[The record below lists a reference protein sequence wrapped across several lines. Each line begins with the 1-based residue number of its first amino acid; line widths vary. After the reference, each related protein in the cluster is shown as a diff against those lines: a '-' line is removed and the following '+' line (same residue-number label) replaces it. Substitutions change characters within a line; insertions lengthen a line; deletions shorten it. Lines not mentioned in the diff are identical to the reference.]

1 MLYKEIITNKAVV
14 VDALYPTQLY
24 KILFKDFIT
33 VTNTENQSEM
43 FQMNVYKVITEAVE
57 ASEGVEAVEGEYEL
71 IRNSSRNLDKASLDA
86 LVASL
91 TIESTTYTDIRNE
104 QITKGLAKIIEDESL
119 FGLVEADLILQ

>member
-1 MLYKEIITNKAVV
+1 MLKEIITNKAVV
-14 VDALYPTQLY
+14 VDALYPTQLH

-33 VTNTENQSEM
+33 ITNTKNQSEM
-43 FQMNVYKVITEAVE
+43 FQMNIYKVITEAVE

-71 IRNSSRNLDKASLDA
+71 IRNSARNLDKAALDA

-104 QITKGLAKIIEDESL
+104 VIVKGLAKVIEIESL
-119 FGLVEADLILQ
+119 FGLVETDLILR